1 MTRVFVTEGK
11 RTAMGAF
18 GGRHAAR
25 TAIELAVDAVAAL
38 PLDGVEEVV
47 LGNVVSAGLG
57 QAPARQVAIGAGLPA
72 TTPAYA
78 VDRVCASGLQA
89 ILLAGRGLR
98 DGGRAVAVGAE
109 SMSRAPFLDDAA
121 RFGRKFGDA
130 ALRDALH
137 WDGLRDFLDGSAM
150 GVAADRLAAAQGYSR
165 EECDAW
171 AAESVARA
179 RAAAARRAAE
189 IVGDE
194 DDEPLAR
201 CLPEKLARLRPAF
214 SPDGVTT
221 PGNASP
227 LTDGAAAVLLAT
239 EPEDGS
245 AEILGWAS
253 ESGPPGEFV
262 ARPVDAIRRLLA
274 AHDLRPADVDL
285 FEINEAFA
293 VGALHAAWALE
304 LDSARVNAEGG
315 AVALGHPLGASGVR
329 LVLTLRRQLIARGGG
344 LGVACACVGG
354 GEAVAVLLRV

>member
-1 MTRVFVTEGK
+1 MSRVFVLDGR
-11 RTAMGAF
+11 RTSMGAF
-18 GGRHAAR
+18 GGRHAGR
-25 TAIELAVDAVAAL
+25 SAVDLGMEAVAAL
-38 PLDGVEEVV
+38 PLGGIGELV

-57 QAPARQVAIGAGLPA
+57 QAPARQVAIGAGLDA
-72 TTPAYA
+72 KTPAYA
-78 VDRVCASGLQA
+78 VNRVCASGLQA

-98 DGGRAVAVGAE
+98 EGGRAIAVGAE

-137 WDGLRDFLDGSAM
+137 WDGLRDFADGSAM
-150 GVAADRLAAAQGYSR
+150 GVAADALAKAHGYSR

-179 RAAAARRAAE
+179 RGAVEGRLAE

-194 DDEPLAR
+194 DDEPLGR
-201 CLPEKLARLRPAF
+201 CLPEKLGRLRPSF
-214 SPDGVTT
+214 SPDGTTT

-227 LTDGAAAVLLAT
+227 LTDGAAAVLLGT
-239 EPEDGS
+239 EPSEGA

-253 ESGPPGEFV
+253 VSGPPGEFV
-262 ARPVDAIRRLLA
+262 SRPVDAIRRLLSEHA
-274 AHDLRPADVDL
+274 LRSSDVAR

-293 VGALHAAWALE
+293 AVALHAARALD
-304 LDSARVNAEGG
+304 LDPARVNANGG

-329 LVLTLRRQLIARGGG
+329 LVLTLRRQLREAGGG
-344 LGVACACVGG
+344 LGIACACVGG
-354 GEAVAVLLRV
+354 GEAVAVLIRV